1 MFQDYLFDSSFFIVL
16 INIFIVCYNFI
27 IVEVMDHYSEKVDIE
42 AGIEVKKKRIF
53 ELSDNVGVDEVLS
66 KLISINPDIINKF
79 KLLSGEYNV
88 DGTKKVGYG

>member
-1 MFQDYLFDSSFFIVL
+1 
-16 INIFIVCYNFI
+16 
-27 IVEVMDHYSEKVDIE
+27 MDHYSEKVDIE